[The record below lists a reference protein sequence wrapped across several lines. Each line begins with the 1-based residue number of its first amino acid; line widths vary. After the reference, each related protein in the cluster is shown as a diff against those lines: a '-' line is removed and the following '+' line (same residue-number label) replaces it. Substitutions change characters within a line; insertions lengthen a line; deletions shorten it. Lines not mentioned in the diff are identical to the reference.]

1 MKAIQFFAITALG
14 AALFASC
21 SNEEELATGSYP
33 SDNLIRVTA
42 GVNND
47 MTRSDE
53 AVTPTSLTQNFSL
66 TVVNNTNDKYSYAN
80 EIFSPKGTEWSCG
93 KNLLWQN
100 LSTPVE
106 IVALYPAKDASTFS
120 GVYSKEDKSYGTITY
135 GVNSDQSTAAE
146 ADDLLIYHN
155 ANFVPKNDLKAEKL
169 DIQFNH
175 AFCRVDIEVTIG
187 TEFNAST
194 GLAEN
199 PIQRI
204 RVEGTK
210 TTADISFAS
219 AEPFFTVTPSESGD
233 ATSITPTQGDFTPAA
248 SATDQ
253 AVAKYSCIVIPQ
265 TADLKVLLHT
275 SDREFEWT
283 GSQMALVSGKQY
295 TLQLNMK
302 KSATARKFILR
313 ERESEMITQKETE
326 HEEDDK
332 TPLHMGSQPAPGR
345 MQFGS

>member
-66 TVVNNTNDKYSYAN
+66 TVVNNTNDKFSYAN
-80 EIFSPKGTEWSCG
+80 EIFSLNGGTEWSCSN
-93 KNLLWQN
+93 KLLWQN
-100 LSTPVE
+100 LATPVE
-106 IVALYPAKDASTFS
+106 IVALYPATDANTFS
-120 GVYSKEDKSYGTITY
+120 GMYTKGNKSYGTITY
-135 GVNSDQSTAAE
+135 SVNSDQSKTDDANN
-146 ADDLLIYHN
+146 DLLLYHN
-155 ANFVPKNDLKAEKL
+155 ANFVPENDLKDGKL
-169 DIQFNH
+169 NIEFNH

-187 TEFNAST
+187 SEFNANN

-199 PIQRI
+199 PIQGI
-204 RVEGTK
+204 SVGGTK
-210 TTADISFAS
+210 IAAEIGFAETAD
-219 AEPFFTVTPSESGD
+219 PTFTAKGD
-233 ATSITPTQGDFTPAA
+233 ATSITPTRRDFTKAA
-248 SATDQ
+248 NATEQ
-253 AVAKYSCIVIPQ
+253 AVARYSCIVIPQ
-265 TADLKVLLHT
+265 TTALKVLLHT

-283 GSQMALVSGKQY
+283 GKQMTLVSGKQY

-313 ERESEMITQKETE
+313 ERK
-326 HEEDDK
+326 
-332 TPLHMGSQPAPGR
+332 
-345 MQFGS
+345 

>member
-1 MKAIQFFAITALG
+1 MKAKQFFAITALG

-53 AVTPTSLTQNFSL
+53 ETATALTQNFSL
-66 TVVNNTNDKYSYAN
+66 TVVNNNNANFSYAN
-80 EIFSPKGTEWSCG
+80 EIFSWKGTEWSCG

-100 LSTPVE
+100 LTTPVE
-106 IVALYPAKDASTFS
+106 IVALYPAKAASTFT
-120 GVYSKEDKSYGTITY
+120 GVYSKENKSYGTITY
-135 GVNSDQSTAAE
+135 GVNSDQSKAND
-146 ADDLLIYHN
+146 ADDLLLYHN
-155 ANFVPKNDLKAEKL
+155 ANFVPKNDLKEEKL

-187 TEFNAST
+187 SEFNAPT
-194 GLAEN
+194 GLAAN
-199 PIQRI
+199 PIQGI

-210 TTADISFAS
+210 TTAEIGFVSTEPSF
-219 AEPFFTVTPSESGD
+219 TPTGD
-233 ATSITPTQGDFTPAA
+233 ATSITPTPRDFTPAA

-253 AVAKYSCIVIPQ
+253 AVARYSCIVIPQ

-283 GSQMALVSGKQY
+283 GTQMELKSGKQY
-295 TLQLNMK
+295 TLQLNMTN
-302 KSATARKFILR
+302 KSTTARKFILR
-313 ERESEMITQKETE
+313 ERK
-326 HEEDDK
+326 
-332 TPLHMGSQPAPGR
+332 
-345 MQFGS
+345 

>member
-21 SNEEELATGSYP
+21 SNQEELATGSYP

-47 MTRSDE
+47 MTRGDE
-53 AVTPTSLTQNFSL
+53 ATATALTQNFSL
-66 TVVNNTNDKYSYAN
+66 TVVNNTNNNFSYAN
-80 EIFSPKGTEWSCG
+80 EIFSLNGTEWSCG

-106 IVALYPAKDASTFS
+106 IVALYPATAANTFS
-120 GVYSKEDKSYGTITY
+120 GVYSKENKSYGKITY
-135 GVNSDQSTAAE
+135 GVKSDQSTAAE
-146 ADDLLIYHN
+146 ANDLLLYHN
-155 ANFVPKNDLKAEKL
+155 ANFVPENDLENGKL

-187 TEFNAST
+187 SEFNAT
-194 GLAEN
+194 DDLAAN
-199 PIQRI
+199 PIQGI

-219 AEPFFTVTPSESGD
+219 AETTITARGD
-233 ATSITPTQGDFTPAA
+233 AASITPTPGTFTPAA
-248 SATDQ
+248 SKSDQ
-253 AVAKYSCIVIPQ
+253 AVARYSCIVIPQ
-265 TADLKVLLHT
+265 TADLNVVLHT
-275 SDREFEWT
+275 SDREYEWT
-283 GSQMALVSGKQY
+283 GPQMALESGKQY

-313 ERESEMITQKETE
+313 ERK
-326 HEEDDK
+326 
-332 TPLHMGSQPAPGR
+332 
-345 MQFGS
+345 

>member
-21 SNEEELATGSYP
+21 SNQEEPATGSYP

-47 MTRSDE
+47 MTRGDE
-53 AVTPTSLTQNFSL
+53 AATALTQNFSL

-100 LSTPVE
+100 LTTSVE
-106 IVALYPAKDASTFS
+106 IVALYPATAANTFS
-120 GVYSKEDKSYGTITY
+120 GVYSKENKSYGTITY
-135 GVNSDQSTAAE
+135 GVNSDQSIADE
-146 ADDLLIYHN
+146 ADDLLLYHK
-155 ANFVPKNDLKAEKL
+155 ANFLPKDNLKDGKL

-187 TEFNAST
+187 SEFNT
-194 GLAEN
+194 TNGLAEN
-199 PIQRI
+199 PIQGI

-233 ATSITPTQGDFTPAA
+233 AASITPTQVDFTPAA
-248 SATDQ
+248 SAANQ
-253 AVAKYSCIVIPQ
+253 AVARYSCMVIPQ

-275 SDREFEWT
+275 SDREYEWT

-295 TLQLNMK
+295 TLQLNMTN

-313 ERESEMITQKETE
+313 ERK
-326 HEEDDK
+326 
-332 TPLHMGSQPAPGR
+332 
-345 MQFGS
+345 

>member
-47 MTRSDE
+47 MTRGDE
-53 AVTPTSLTQNFSL
+53 ATATALNQNFSL
-66 TVVNNTNDKYSYAN
+66 TVVNNTNNNFSYAN
-80 EIFSPKGTEWSCG
+80 EIFSLNGTEWSCG

-100 LSTPVE
+100 LTTPVE

-120 GVYSKEDKSYGTITY
+120 GVYSKENKSYGTITY
-135 GVNSDQSTAAE
+135 SVNSDQSTADDANN
-146 ADDLLIYHN
+146 DLLLYHN
-155 ANFVPKNDLKAEKL
+155 ASYVPEKNLENGKL
-169 DIQFNH
+169 NIQFNH

-187 TEFNAST
+187 TEFNAT
-194 GLAEN
+194 DGLAEN
-199 PIQRI
+199 PIQGI

-210 TTADISFAS
+210 IAAEIGFSETAD
-219 AEPFFTVTPSESGD
+219 PTFTANGD
-233 ATSITPTQGDFTPAA
+233 AASITPTQVDFTPA
-248 SATDQ
+248 SNATAK

-265 TADLKVLLHT
+265 TADLNIVLHT

-283 GSQMALVSGKQY
+283 GSQMELVSGKQY
-295 TLQLNMK
+295 TLKLNMK

-313 ERESEMITQKETE
+313 ERK
-326 HEEDDK
+326 
-332 TPLHMGSQPAPGR
+332 
-345 MQFGS
+345 

>member
-21 SNEEELATGSYP
+21 SNQEELATGSYP

-47 MTRSDE
+47 MTRGDE
-53 AVTPTSLTQNFSL
+53 ATTALTKDFSL
-66 TVVNNTNDKYSYAN
+66 TVVNQTNDKYSYAN
-80 EIFSPKGTEWSCG
+80 EIFSLSSGTEWTCSN
-93 KNLLWQN
+93 KLLWQN
-100 LSTPVE
+100 LTTPVE
-106 IVALYPAKDASTFS
+106 IVALYPATDASTFS
-120 GVYSKEDKSYGTITY
+120 GVYTKGNKSCGTITY

-146 ADDLLIYHN
+146 ADDLLLYHN
-155 ANFVPKNDLKAEKL
+155 TNFVPEKDLQDGKL

-187 TEFNAST
+187 SEFNAT
-194 GLAEN
+194 NGLAEN
-199 PIQRI
+199 PIQGI

-210 TTADISFAS
+210 IAADINLAS
-219 AEPFFTVTPSESGD
+219 ASPTITAKGD
-233 ATSITPTQGDFTPAA
+233 AASITPTPGDFTKATN
-248 SATDQ
+248 ATDQ

-265 TADLKVLLHT
+265 TADLNVVLHT

-283 GSQMALVSGKQY
+283 GSQMELVSGKQY
-295 TLQLNMK
+295 TLQLNMTK

-313 ERESEMITQKETE
+313 ERK
-326 HEEDDK
+326 
-332 TPLHMGSQPAPGR
+332 
-345 MQFGS
+345 

>member
-47 MTRSDE
+47 MTRGDE
-53 AVTPTSLTQNFSL
+53 ATTALTKDFSL
-66 TVVNNTNDKYSYAN
+66 TVVNQTNDKYSYAN
-80 EIFSPKGTEWSCG
+80 EIFSLNGTEWRCDN
-93 KNLLWQN
+93 KLLWQN
-100 LSTPVE
+100 LTTPVE
-106 IVALYPAKDASTFS
+106 IVALYPATAANTFS

-135 GVNSDQSTAAE
+135 SVNSDQSKTDDANN
-146 ADDLLIYHN
+146 DLLLYHN
-155 ANFVPKNDLKAEKL
+155 ASYVPENDLEDGKL

-175 AFCRVDIEVTIG
+175 AFCRVDIEVIIG

-233 ATSITPTQGDFTPAA
+233 ATNITPTRRDFTPAS

-265 TADLKVLLHT
+265 NAALKVLLHT

-283 GSQMALVSGKQY
+283 GTQMALESGKQY
-295 TLQLNMK
+295 TLQLNMTN

-313 ERESEMITQKETE
+313 ERK
-326 HEEDDK
+326 
-332 TPLHMGSQPAPGR
+332 
-345 MQFGS
+345 

>member
-47 MTRSDE
+47 MTRGDE
-53 AVTPTSLTQNFSL
+53 ATTALNKDFSL
-66 TVVNNTNDKYSYAN
+66 TVVNKTNDKFSYAN
-80 EIFSPKGTEWSCG
+80 EIFSLNGTEWSCG
-93 KNLLWQN
+93 NKLLWQN
-100 LSTPVE
+100 LTTPVE
-106 IVALYPAKDASTFS
+106 IVALYPATDANKFTS
-120 GVYSKEDKSYGTITY
+120 VYSKEDKSYGTITY
-135 GVNSDQSTAAE
+135 SVNSDQSKTDDANN
-146 ADDLLIYHN
+146 DLLLYHN
-155 ANFVPKNDLKAEKL
+155 ASFVPKNDLEDGKL
-169 DIQFNH
+169 NIEFKH
-175 AFCRVDIEVTIG
+175 AFCRVDIEVIIG

-233 ATSITPTQGDFTPAA
+233 ATNITPTRRDFTKAA
-248 SATDQ
+248 NATEQ

-265 TADLKVLLHT
+265 NAALKVLLHT
-275 SDREFEWT
+275 SDREYEWT
-283 GSQMALVSGKQY
+283 GTKMALESGKQY

-313 ERESEMITQKETE
+313 ERK
-326 HEEDDK
+326 
-332 TPLHMGSQPAPGR
+332 
-345 MQFGS
+345 